1 MPDAGCRVAPVQGR
15 RIPGA
20 AWDFRGRTV
29 VQNSPPHTR
38 CCRRA
43 ATRRFRTITWKPE
56 TLSASFHGRDLFA
69 PVAAMLATGA
79 PVPGS
84 ETELCAGGQPEWPDD
99 LAEIVYTD
107 HFGNAMTGLRASTLP
122 AGAVLR
128 AGGHDFRPAHTFSD
142 VPLGEGFWYENAN
155 GLAEFA
161 VNGGRADALGLRI
174 GTPVTL

>member
-1 MPDAGCRVAPVQGR
+1 MAARLASGAEVPSEALTDPGVR
-15 RIPGA
+15 R
-20 AWDFRGRTV
+20 
-29 VQNSPPHTR
+29 
-38 CCRRA
+38 
-43 ATRRFRTITWKPE
+43 
-56 TLSASFHGRDLFA
+56 
-69 PVAAMLATGA
+69 
-79 PVPGS
+79 
-84 ETELCAGGQPEWPDD
+84 PEWPDD

-161 VNGGRADALGLRI
+161 VNGGRADALGLAI